1 MKLSRCL
8 IFLLTLMFITCR
20 QQETIAEFHEKV
32 PEERRDILQSKVS
45 RKGVAGIDYKYGSS
59 SGYAG
64 GSKSIQTE
72 KSTIADELQDGS
84 QDQMLIKKATI
95 SFDVKDYS
103 KARKRIVDIIK
114 SNDAYISSEYES
126 KNDYQISNTMQI
138 RVASDKFEPLI
149 DSLIG
154 QANNLDQ
161 KIITV
166 KDVTEEF
173 VDVKARIN
181 AKKQVEKRYLE
192 ILSKAESV
200 KEILEVEQKLGQIR
214 EEIESR
220 EGRLK
225 YLSHQ
230 VSLSTI
236 NITFY
241 QQKIAIPKSRINF
254 LNRLSS
260 SFISGW
266 RGLIEF
272 LLDLVSIWPFLII
285 ITGVVFFIYK
295 LFKRLKRKKV

>member
-241 QQKIAIPKSRINF
+241 QQKTAIPKSRINF

>member
-20 QQETIAEFHEKV
+20 QQEIIAEFHEKV

-241 QQKIAIPKSRINF
+241 QQKTAIPKSRINF

>member
-1 MKLSRCL
+1 
-8 IFLLTLMFITCR
+8 MFITCR

-241 QQKIAIPKSRINF
+241 QQKTAIPKSRINF

>member
-1 MKLSRCL
+1 
-8 IFLLTLMFITCR
+8 
-20 QQETIAEFHEKV
+20 
-32 PEERRDILQSKVS
+32 
-45 RKGVAGIDYKYGSS
+45 
-59 SGYAG
+59 
-64 GSKSIQTE
+64 
-72 KSTIADELQDGS
+72 
-84 QDQMLIKKATI
+84 
-95 SFDVKDYS
+95 
-103 KARKRIVDIIK
+103 
-114 SNDAYISSEYES
+114 
-126 KNDYQISNTMQI
+126 MQI

-241 QQKIAIPKSRINF
+241 QQKTAIPKSRINF

-285 ITGVVFFIYK
+285 ITG
-295 LFKRLKRKKV
+295 

>member
-8 IFLLTLMFITCR
+8 IFILTLMFITCR

-241 QQKIAIPKSRINF
+241 QQKTAIPKSRINF